1 MNKTAFY
8 TFALGLT
15 LGWVLAYLRLPDLQA
30 YSTFYVGLFGGFV
43 IWVLIL
49 VTARSVLKIG
59 YLNKKSILLCVVTLL
74 VFVTLLST
82 IYSKNSLIGSLEQQ
96 NKQLVESS
104 TLRSF
109 QHKSNQN
116 KLLVDRLLTDLRKE
130 YEQQQSI
137 SAKRLKALE
146 SLNNAFEP
154 YPIYTSASKRAL
166 NLSPERGFLLAGL
179 IALNLDSLS
188 FSAIKNRLD
197 FSYSYVSN
205 LKITKADLSNIK
217 LNDAL
222 FTKVSFNNVNLCGAS
237 LERSKLP
244 WSTLHEIDADH
255 SLWSGADLSNSKIS
269 AFSGTKISMIWANA
283 ESCNWDSCLISMS
296 DLSGLNLHKSKIN
309 HITLEDCDLN
319 GIQLDKT
326 QIKLSQ
332 YSACQVSHNF
342 LDEVKE
348 SNSDIRL
355 GQNSSLAIIIDSTST
370 APKTIYL
377 LDTLS
382 N

>member
-15 LGWVLAYLRLPDLQA
+15 LGWVLAYLRLPNLQA
-30 YSTFYVGLFGGFV
+30 YSTFYIGLFGGFV
-43 IWVLIL
+43 IWILIL
-49 VTARSVLKIG
+49 LTARSVLKIG
-59 YLNKKSILLCVVTLL
+59 YLNKKSLLLCVVTLL
-74 VFVTLLST
+74 VFVTLLT
-82 IYSKNSLIGSLEQQ
+82 TMYSKHSLVGSLEQQ
-96 NKQLVESS
+96 NKQLIESS

-116 KLLVDRLLTDLRKE
+116 KLLVDRLLTELRKE

-137 SAKRLKALE
+137 SDKRLIALE
-146 SLNNAFEP
+146 LLNNTFEP

-179 IALNLDSLS
+179 IALDLDSLS

-205 LKITKADLSNIK
+205 LKIENTDLSNIR

-222 FTKVSFNNVNLCGAS
+222 FTKVSFNHVNLCGAN
-237 LERSKLP
+237 LERSKMP
-244 WSTLHEIDADH
+244 WSTLHQIVADH
-255 SLWSGADLSNSKIS
+255 SLWSGVDLSNSKIS

-283 ESCNWDSCLISMS
+283 GSCNWDSCLISMS

-309 HITLEDCDLN
+309 HSALEDCDLN
-319 GIQLDKT
+319 GIQLDRT

-332 YSACQVSHNF
+332 YSACQVSNNF
-342 LDEVKE
+342 LDKIKE

-355 GQNSSLAIIIDSTST
+355 GQSSSLTIIVDSTSA